1 MNTLNR
7 EQRKAVESD
16 NTVVCVIAGAGT
28 GKTKTLIQK
37 VNSLIHE
44 KKIPDHQ
51 ILVLTFSRKAAE
63 EIMER
68 ISHQSSNI
76 ECNITSGTFHSF
88 SLRLLRTYCH
98 DQMLQLGFT
107 AFPGIISDDLKTEYI
122 RSEIRK
128 YKERFC
134 GLPVSMIESMLFSEK
149 RLSAHINRKL
159 QNAGISK
166 ALSII
171 RENYSDYKKDNNLI
185 DYEDMIMFANIIL
198 EQYAEIRNILHA
210 TYKYILIDEFQDT
223 SENNMRLI
231 KNIMPSTGSS
241 LFVVGDDWQSI
252 YAFRNAQVDYIINLK
267 KYFHGASTITLHRNY
282 RSRQEIVSLSN
293 KFIKHNRIRTSKSLT
308 SVKGHGGIIKSY
320 SCSTRETECQI
331 ISEIVNNYADDNTA
345 ILYRNNWQG
354 HYLADYISK
363 HSGEDTA
370 RKLSFMTIHASKGLE
385 FNTVIITG
393 ISDKIFPDPSSD
405 IEEERRLLYVALTR
419 ARESLHI
426 IHFLH
431 KDNRVSKFAKELRIT
446 R

>member
-159 QNAGISK
+159 HNAGISK

-171 RENYSDYKKDNNLI
+171 RENTTFRIREWLGFLSQRQSEDNSS
-185 DYEDMIMFANIIL
+185 EDNASETL
-198 EQYAEIRNILHA
+198 KLQEGDQELSREQRDFESRYTNIRNALEAIEKFKETDPVSDLA
-210 TYKYILIDEFQDT
+210 QMEKLTEQSDLKEIDSGFEFLDKEFVDVMTYHEQKQE
-223 SENNMRLI
+223 RLR
-231 KNIMPSTGSS
+231 KA
-241 LFVVGDDWQSI
+241 L
-252 YAFRNAQVDYIINLK
+252 
-267 KYFHGASTITLHRNY
+267 
-282 RSRQEIVSLSN
+282 LS
-293 KFIKHNRIRTSKSLT
+293 
-308 SVKGHGGIIKSY
+308 
-320 SCSTRETECQI
+320 
-331 ISEIVNNYADDNTA
+331 
-345 ILYRNNWQG
+345 
-354 HYLADYISK
+354 
-363 HSGEDTA
+363 
-370 RKLSFMTIHASKGLE
+370 
-385 FNTVIITG
+385 
-393 ISDKIFPDPSSD
+393 
-405 IEEERRLLYVALTR
+405 
-419 ARESLHI
+419 
-426 IHFLH
+426 
-431 KDNRVSKFAKELRIT
+431 
-446 R
+446 